1 MLPEKAAID
10 TVEIEVDDG
19 DGLQLV
25 DRVEDIEAAK
35 EEAAKPAAEPEKAEA
50 GKESPETDS
59 ASATE
64 LEPGLEKDPSPPK
77 RTRADKRIHELLR
90 DRAKAEAEAAAA
102 ATARDEALAALSAAQ
117 QAQKAAAP
125 PDPLDEAI
133 SAIDAQMND
142 EADDPAMT
150 AVLRSQKLLLE
161 REKRQAEER
170 ERREPARQQA
180 APQPPANNEPHP
192 AAKRWLEENSWYTD
206 RDDAGSDRYS
216 LLKDSANREYKAL
229 LNYYG
234 SDSDELFEELR
245 ERLSRKAEFDHILSE
260 VSEPDPAP
268 PKAEKKAPARPSRQT
283 TAPRNAHE
291 SSDRQSTDADGL
303 PQFDSGEIA
312 RLKAIGLDPYDP
324 QVRKMRMKYN
334 PDKYAGGR

>member
-1 MLPEKAAID
+1 MLQEKAAID
-10 TVEIEVDDG
+10 TVEIEVDEG

-25 DRVEDIEAAK
+25 DRVEDIEAAEK
-35 EEAAKPAAEPEKAEA
+35 RAEKAAEPDKAEPDKDPA
-50 GKESPETDS
+50 PEPKKEPEPEKEPET
-59 ASATE
+59 
-64 LEPGLEKDPSPPK
+64 PK

-90 DRAKAEAEAAAA
+90 DRARAEAEAAAA
-102 ATARDEALAALSAAQ
+102 ATARDEALAALRAAQ

-170 ERREPARQQA
+170 ERREPVRQQA
-180 APQPPANNEPHP
+180 EPQQPANNEPHP

-206 RDDAGSDRYS
+206 RDEAGGDRYS

-260 VSEPDPAP
+260 VSDPDPAP
-268 PKAEKKAPARPSRQT
+268 PKVEKKAPARPSRQT
-283 TAPRNAHE
+283 TSPRNAHE

-312 RLKAIGLDPYDP
+312 RLKALGLDPYDP

-334 PDKYAGGR
+334 PEKYTGSRR